1 MAYSSFLG
9 SRVEVHYRASDL
21 QLTAVGELVSDSR
34 KALVLEERFQQNG
47 RDKVMRVVIPYEF
60 IIRVMK
66 VDKTASPRPR
76 PFLSL
81 K

>member
-1 MAYSSFLG
+1 MSYAAFLG

-34 KALVLEERFQQNG
+34 KSLVLEERFQQNG
-47 RDKVMRVVIPYEF
+47 KDKVLRVEIPYQY

-66 VDKTASPRPR
+66 ADKAAPPRPR
-76 PFLSL
+76 PFLSS
-81 K
+81 